1 MTVRVLGK
9 VSRKKVSVLLDFVQM
24 RGGGYG
30 PAQIFCPLF
39 TNCIY
44 WVNLGMGR
52 EGETPAQFFCHIGV
66 KKKRYKLSKLGRGGG
81 VKVIWTK
88 SKRTATFFREAF
100 FKQGHWKQNKP
111 RLWTL
116 SLFTTETC
124 LLLQK

>member
-1 MTVRVLGK
+1 MFLKSTFLALKESGTSCPNWGV
-9 VSRKKVSVLLDFVQM
+9 
-24 RGGGYG
+24 GGG
-30 PAQIFCPLF
+30 
-39 TNCIY
+39 
-44 WVNLGMGR
+44 
-52 EGETPAQFFCHIGV
+52 
-66 KKKRYKLSKLGRGGG
+66 GGG
-81 VKVIWTK
+81 GEEIIWTK